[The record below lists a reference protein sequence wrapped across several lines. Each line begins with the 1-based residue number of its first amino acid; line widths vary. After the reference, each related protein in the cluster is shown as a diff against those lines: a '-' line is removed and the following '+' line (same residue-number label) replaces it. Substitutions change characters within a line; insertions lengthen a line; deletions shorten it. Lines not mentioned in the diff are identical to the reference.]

1 MNAPMNSIMNR
12 RRDARSNI
20 DIVLNAYQ
28 DGLPGIAFADN
39 ISVSG
44 IRLKR
49 VLEPRLRRA
58 DQVELEFQLPNGG
71 DVICVTGERVYEDDV
86 HGHVGIRFLDLSDQ
100 NFDKLQDYIDENPSI
115 H

>member
-1 MNAPMNSIMNR
+1 MNPPNPMLNR
-12 RRDARSNI
+12 RRDNRANV

-44 IRLKR
+44 IRLRR

-58 DQVELEFQLPNGG
+58 DQIELEFQLPNDGE
-71 DVICVTGERVYEDDV
+71 IIYVTGQRVYEDDMR
-86 HGHVGIRFLDLSDQ
+86 GHVGIRFLDLSDRH
-100 NFDKLQDYIDENPSI
+100 FDKLQAYIDENPTL